1 MNKPHIVKFSGGRS
15 SGMMLMEL
23 LKQKKLVPE
32 RGDVILFNNTSAE
45 HPATYDFTRKMKA
58 LAEGEYNI
66 PFFWIE
72 YQTYEEAGRNGWLRK
87 GSYKIVNDQP
97 YSADNEH
104 GYRSAGE
111 VFEEMI
117 SLSGFLPNMQNRIC
131 TQTLK
136 IFITNSF
143 LSDWF
148 AQKPG
153 IERLGHYGDAARMA
167 DEDVIET
174 HEKSNGSTPERI
186 LLQKRAFVRNA
197 AFVRE
202 EAAWKDFV
210 DCDLRFD
217 NEEVKRSVIGDK
229 GQLFGDNAISYIS
242 CLGIRKDEEIRAEKI
257 QARIDAAK
265 KNPNGRSLMSQP
277 PGEEILTP
285 LVENDVSQQ
294 GVIDFWN
301 KQDFNLELSDDGNFS
316 NCVYCP
322 LKGKA
327 KLTQLAATEL
337 AEGGLNGSGATPA
350 SIDWWIEMEDKYG
363 RDLKREGRKV
373 TSDKGVKFIGF
384 FGATEAL
391 VYRQIKAQAMAGADH
406 KSVNSINGEFVDDD
420 SYIPCNC
427 TD

>member
-45 HPATYDFTRKMKA
+45 HPATYAFTRKMKA

-66 PFFWIE
+66 PFFWVE
-72 YQTYEEAGRNGWLRK
+72 YQTYEDAGKNGWQRK
-87 GSYKIVNDQP
+87 GSYKIVNDRP
-97 YSADNEH
+97 YSADNTR
-104 GYRSAGE
+104 GYRSGGE
-111 VFEEMI
+111 VFEEMV
-117 SLSGFLPNMQNRIC
+117 SLSGFLPNLQNRIC

-136 IFITNSF
+136 IFITNAF

-153 IERLGHYGDAARMA
+153 IERQGHHGEAARMT
-167 DEDVIET
+167 DEDVTET
-174 HEKSNGSTPERI
+174 HEKSNGSTPDDI
-186 LLQKRAFVRNA
+186 LLKKRAFVRAA

-210 DCDLRFD
+210 DCDLCFD
-217 NEEVKRSVIGDK
+217 NEEVKRSVIGGK
-229 GQLFGDNAISYIS
+229 GQLFGDNAIAYVS

-265 KNPNGRSLMSQP
+265 NANGRSLSGQP

-285 LVENDVSQQ
+285 LIENDVSQQ
-294 GVIDFWN
+294 GVIDFWK
-301 KQDFNLELSDDGNFS
+301 KQDFDLGLSDGDNFS

-327 KLTQLAATEL
+327 KLTRIAALEL
-337 AEGGLNGSGATPA
+337 TRGGLNGSGVTPA

-363 RDLKREGRKV
+363 RDLKREKRKV
-373 TSDKGVKFIGF
+373 TSKNGVKFIGF
-384 FGATEAL
+384 FGATEEL
-391 VYRQIKAQAMAGADH
+391 VYQQIKAQAMAGADPE
-406 KSVNSINGEFVDDD
+406 SRNSINGEFVEDE

>member
-23 LKQKKLVPE
+23 LKQKKLDPE

-45 HPATYDFTRKMKA
+45 HPATYEFTRKMKS
-58 LAEGEYNI
+58 LAEEEYNI

-72 YQTYEEAGRNGWLRK
+72 YQTYEDAGKNGWQRK
-87 GSYKIVNDQP
+87 GSYKIVNDRP
-97 YSADNEH
+97 YSVDNTR

-136 IFITNSF
+136 IFITNAF

-153 IERLGHYGDAARMA
+153 IERLGHHGDAARMT
-167 DEDVIET
+167 DEYVIET
-174 HEKSNGSTPERI
+174 HENSNGSTPNDI
-186 LLQKRAFVRNA
+186 LLNKRAFVRDA

-202 EAAWKDFV
+202 EAAWEDFIG
-210 DCDLRFD
+210 CDLRFD
-217 NEEVKRSVIGDK
+217 NEEVKRSVIGGK
-229 GQLFGDNAISYIS
+229 GQLFGDNAISYVS
-242 CLGIRKDEEIRAEKI
+242 CLGIRKDEKIRAEKI

-265 KNPNGRSLMSQP
+265 KNAKGRSLLKQP
-277 PGEEILTP
+277 PGESIWTP

-294 GVIDFWN
+294 GVIDFW
-301 KQDFNLELSDDGNFS
+301 KEQEFNLELPDDGNFS

-327 KLTQLAATEL
+327 KLTQIAALELAAEKR
-337 AEGGLNGSGATPA
+337 NGVTPA
-350 SIDWWIEMEDKYG
+350 SIDWWIQMEDKYG
-363 RDLKREGRKV
+363 RDLKKEKRTI
-373 TSDKGVKFIGF
+373 TSEKDVKFIGF

-391 VYRQIKAQAMAGADH
+391 VYRQIKAQAMAAPE
-406 KSVNSINGEFVDDD
+406 SRTPINGEFVEDD

>member
-1 MNKPHIVKFSGGRS
+1 
-15 SGMMLMEL
+15 MEL
-23 LKQKKLVPE
+23 LKQKKLDPE

-45 HPATYDFTRKMKA
+45 HPATYEFTRKMKT

-72 YQTYEEAGRNGWLRK
+72 YQTYEEAGKNGWLRK
-87 GSYKIVNDQP
+87 GSYKIVNDHP
-97 YSADNEH
+97 YSADNTR

-143 LSDWF
+143 LTDWF

-153 IERLGHYGDAARMA
+153 IERQGHYGDAAKMT
-167 DEDVIET
+167 DDYVIGM
-174 HEKSNGSTPERI
+174 HERSNGSTPKRV
-186 LLQKRAFVRNA
+186 LLEKRAFVRAA
-197 AFVRE
+197 AFVRK
-202 EAAWKDFV
+202 EAAWNDFT
-210 DCDLRFD
+210 DCDLCFD

-265 KNPNGRSLMSQP
+265 KSANGRSLFGQP

-285 LVENDVSQQ
+285 LVENNVSQQ

-301 KQDFNLELSDDGNFS
+301 EQDFNLELSDNGNFS

-327 KLTQLAATEL
+327 KLTQIAATEL
-337 AEGGLNGSGATPA
+337 AAEERNEDVTPA

-363 RDLKREGRKV
+363 RDLRKEKRKV
-373 TSDKGVKFIGF
+373 TSDKKVKFIGF

-391 VYRQIKAQAMAGADH
+391 VYRQIKEQAAAGPGPR
-406 KSVNSINGEFVDDD
+406 KNINGEYVEDE
-420 SYIPCNC
+420 SYVPCNC

>member
-1 MNKPHIVKFSGGRS
+1 
-15 SGMMLMEL
+15 MEL

-45 HPATYDFTRKMKA
+45 HPATYEFTRKMKA

-72 YQTYEEAGRNGWLRK
+72 YQTYEEAGKNGWLRK
-87 GSYKIVNDQP
+87 GSYKIVNDHP
-97 YSADNEH
+97 YSTDNKR
-104 GYRSAGE
+104 GYRSGGE

-153 IERLGHYGDAARMA
+153 IERLGHHGETARMTN
-167 DEDVIET
+167 DDVIET
-174 HEKSNGSTPERI
+174 HKNSNGSTPKRI
-186 LLQKRAFVRNA
+186 LLQKRAFVMNA

-202 EAAWKDFV
+202 YAAWNDFT
-210 DCDLRFD
+210 DCDLCFD

-265 KNPNGRSLMSQP
+265 KSANGRSLLGQP

-285 LVENDVSQQ
+285 LVENNVSQQ

-301 KQDFNLELSDDGNFS
+301 EQDFNLELPNDGNFS

-322 LKGKA
+322 LKGKV
-327 KLTQLAATEL
+327 KLTQIAALEL
-337 AEGGLNGSGATPA
+337 TRCGLNGGGLTPA

-363 RDLKREGRKV
+363 RDLKKEGRTI
-373 TSDKGVKFIGF
+373 TSEKDVKFIGF

-391 VYRQIKAQAMAGADH
+391 VYRQIKEQAAAGACAE
-406 KSVNSINGEFVDDD
+406 SRNPINGEYVEDE

>member
-1 MNKPHIVKFSGGRS
+1 
-15 SGMMLMEL
+15 MEL

-45 HPATYDFTRKMKA
+45 HPATYEFTRKMKA

-72 YQTYEEAGRNGWLRK
+72 YQTYEEAGKNGWQRK
-87 GSYKIVNDQP
+87 GSYKIVNDRP
-97 YSADNEH
+97 YSADNNC
-104 GYRSAGE
+104 GYRSGGE

-136 IFITNSF
+136 IFITNAF
-143 LSDWF
+143 LTDWF

-153 IERLGHYGDAARMA
+153 IKMQGHYGDAARMV

-174 HEKSNGSTPERI
+174 HEKSNGSTPKRV
-186 LLQKRAFVRNA
+186 LLEERAFVRAA

-202 EAAWKDFV
+202 EAAWRDFT
-210 DCDLRFD
+210 DCDLCFD
-217 NEEVKRSVIGDK
+217 NEEIKRSVIGDK

-265 KNPNGRSLMSQP
+265 KSANGRSLLGQP

-285 LVENDVSQQ
+285 LVENNVSQK

-301 KQDFNLELSDDGNFS
+301 EQDFNLELPNDGNFS

-327 KLTQLAATEL
+327 KLTQIAATEL
-337 AEGGLNGSGATPA
+337 AEGGLNGGGVTPA
-350 SIDWWIEMEDKYG
+350 SIDWWIEMEDRYG
-363 RDLKREGRKV
+363 RDLRKEKRKV
-373 TSDKGVKFIGF
+373 TSEKDVKFIGF

-391 VYRQIKAQAMAGADH
+391 VYRQIKEQAADPNYQ
-406 KSVNSINGEFVDDD
+406 KTINGEFVEDE
-420 SYIPCNC
+420 SYVPCNC

>member
-1 MNKPHIVKFSGGRS
+1 
-15 SGMMLMEL
+15 MEL
-23 LKQKKLVPE
+23 LEKKKLDPE

-45 HPATYDFTRKMKA
+45 HPATYEFTRKMKV
-58 LAEGEYNI
+58 LAEGKYNV

-72 YQTYEEAGRNGWLRK
+72 YQTYEDAGKNGWQRK
-87 GSYKIVNDQP
+87 VSYKIVNDRP
-97 YSADNEH
+97 YSADNKR
-104 GYRSAGE
+104 GYRSGGE

-136 IFITNSF
+136 IFITNAF

-153 IERLGHYGDAARMA
+153 IERLGHHGEAARMTDA
-167 DEDVIET
+167 DVVQT
-174 HEKSNGSTPERI
+174 HKRNNGFTPERI
-186 LLQKRAFVRNA
+186 LLGKRKFVRDA
-197 AFVRE
+197 DFVRE
-202 EAAWKDFV
+202 EAAWKDFT
-210 DCDLRFD
+210 DCDLRFS
-217 NEEVKRSVIGDK
+217 NEEVKRSVIGGK
-229 GQLFGDNAISYIS
+229 GQLFGDNAISYVS

-257 QARIDAAK
+257 KARIDASK
-265 KNPNGRSLMSQP
+265 KNANGRSLFGQP

-294 GVIDFWN
+294 GVIDFW
-301 KQDFNLELSDDGNFS
+301 KEQDFNLELPHDGNFS

-327 KLTQLAATEL
+327 KLTRIAALELAAGEQD
-337 AEGGLNGSGATPA
+337 GITPA
-350 SIDWWIEMEDKYG
+350 SIDWWIQMEDKYG
-363 RDLKREGRKV
+363 RDLKKEKRKV
-373 TSDKGVKFIGF
+373 TSEKKVKFIGF
-384 FGATEAL
+384 FGATEEL
-391 VYRQIKAQAMAGADH
+391 VYRQIKGRAMADPDSR
-406 KSVNSINGEFVDDD
+406 KTINGEFLEDE

>member
-1 MNKPHIVKFSGGRS
+1 
-15 SGMMLMEL
+15 MEL

-45 HPATYDFTRKMKA
+45 HPATYEFTRKMKT
-58 LAEGEYNI
+58 LAESEYNI

-72 YQTYEEAGRNGWLRK
+72 YQTYEDAGKNEWQRK
-87 GSYKIVNDQP
+87 GSYKIVNDRP
-97 YSADNEH
+97 YSADNKR
-104 GYRSAGE
+104 GYRSGGE

-136 IFITNSF
+136 IFITNAF

-153 IERLGHYGDAARMA
+153 IERLGHYGNSARMT
-167 DEDVIET
+167 DEHVIDT
-174 HEKSNGSTPERI
+174 HEKSNGLTPQRI
-186 LLQKRAFVRNA
+186 LLEKRAFVRAA

-202 EAAWKDFV
+202 EAAWRDFT
-210 DCDLRFD
+210 DCDLCFD
-217 NEEVKRSVIGDK
+217 NEEIKRSVIGDK

-265 KNPNGRSLMSQP
+265 KSANGRSLLGQP

-285 LVENDVSQQ
+285 LVENNVSQQ

-301 KQDFNLELSDDGNFS
+301 EQDFNLELPDDGNFS

-327 KLTQLAATEL
+327 KLTQIAATEL
-337 AEGGLNGSGATPA
+337 AEGGLNGCEVTPA
-350 SIDWWIEMEDKYG
+350 SIDWWIEMEDRYG
-363 RDLKREGRKV
+363 RDLRKEKRKV
-373 TSDKGVKFIGF
+373 TSEKKVKFIGF

-391 VYRQIKAQAMAGADH
+391 VYRQIKEQAAAGACAE
-406 KSVNSINGEFVDDD
+406 SRNPINGEYVEDE
-420 SYIPCNC
+420 SYVPCNC